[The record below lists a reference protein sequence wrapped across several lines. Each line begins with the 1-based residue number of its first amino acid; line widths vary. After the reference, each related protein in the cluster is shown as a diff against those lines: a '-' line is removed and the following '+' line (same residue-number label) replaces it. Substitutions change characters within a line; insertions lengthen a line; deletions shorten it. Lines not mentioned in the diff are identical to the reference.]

1 MTTTLKK
8 HALVVIDGQ
17 VCQLLSPPRKTV
29 AGTWYLVF
37 RTVVGGKPQSTYATT
52 EELNKITKGDN
63 Q

>member
-8 HALVVIDGQ
+8 HSLVVIDGQ
-17 VCQLLSPPRKTV
+17 VCQLLNPPRK
-29 AGTWYLVF
+29 AINGTWYVVF

-52 EELNKITKGDN
+52 DELNNMTKGDN